1 MRRKFDTL
9 AASNSTEPRRPAR
22 PRRVSAHRLRGE
34 IDEVDMAENSARDPS
49 LYGDV
54 YLERL
59 RLMMV
64 FFRDLV
70 DRSGYTR
77 EEVAALVSDYALKHG
92 YRQSLG
98 EWFIHRLAGQM
109 QWYGT
114 RSFDVSHFKMDFV
127 LRALGSSQAEL
138 ERAISG
144 APTVDSAADESEE
157 RVLVSTFRR
166 IKDPHLRRWMI
177 ADLMRTADLDAGV
190 TRGVVTATPLGP
202 APTPPSTPPTDGRE
216 TLEEFYSHIE
226 EALENDEQLRG
237 GKKKPPS
244 STGSSS

>member
-1 MRRKFDTL
+1 
-9 AASNSTEPRRPAR
+9 
-22 PRRVSAHRLRGE
+22 
-34 IDEVDMAENSARDPS
+34 MAEGNARDPS
-49 LYGDV
+49 LYGAE

-59 RLMMV
+59 RRMMA
-64 FFRDLV
+64 FFRDLI

-77 EEVAALVSDYALKHG
+77 EEVAAIVSEYALKHG

-109 QWYGT
+109 QWYGS

-138 ERAISG
+138 ERAMAG
-144 APTVDSAADESEE
+144 APTIDSAADESEE

-177 ADLMRTADLDAGV
+177 ADLMRTADLDAGIS
-190 TRGVVTATPLGP
+190 RAP
-202 APTPPSTPPTDGRE
+202 AARALPPGSPPSAPDERE
-216 TLEEFYSHIE
+216 DLEGMYARLEG
-226 EALENDEQLRG
+226 ALRDDEDSRG
-237 GKKKPPS
+237 GGRKKPPHGA
-244 STGSSS
+244 TGDSSSR